1 MNNRAG
7 HVGRLIS
14 GSVAIPRVAV
24 VAIVSVAIRP
34 DRDGGNRQGYV
45 HAREYLHRNNCTS
58 GKDAAG
64 KYQEH

>member
-1 MNNRAG
+1 MS
-7 HVGRLIS
+7 GRLACT
-14 GSVAIPRVAV
+14 GLVSVSVTIPRVAV
-24 VAIVSVAIRP
+24 VAIVSVTIRP

-45 HAREYLHRNNCTS
+45 HARDYLHRNNCTS

>member
-1 MNNRAG
+1 MS
-7 HVGRLIS
+7 GRLACT
-14 GSVAIPRVAV
+14 GLVSVSVTIPRVAV

-34 DRDGGNRQGYV
+34 DRDGGNRQGYI

>member
-1 MNNRAG
+1 
-7 HVGRLIS
+7 VT
-14 GSVAIPRVAV
+14 IPRVAV

-34 DRDGGNRQGYV
+34 DRDGGNRQGYI